1 MDCRVKTRLCMSLC
15 LAMAMA
21 CGIAHA
27 EKRTPAKTPAAA
39 PAATPPAAPAPAAT
53 AGKPASEA
61 SDVMSEP
68 VPPEVVASA
77 AAAVA
82 KLGDEVVL
90 GHYQVAVDR
99 MYPVWKKR
107 EAERMGGMD
116 VLEKK
121 LAGVGP
127 AMVQMGISL
136 ISFKTQGQPR
146 PYEVVPGTKVVK
158 ENGANVEK
166 LVFTKWM
173 VLVPTIR
180 KIRIQR
186 EGVLKAAVIES
197 TGFQVAISDKG
208 KNDWTFIDGAGLKP
222 SDLRGLFVTLPQNL
236 ELPPVEEHEAR

>member
-1 MDCRVKTRLCMSLC
+1 
-15 LAMAMA
+15 MA
-21 CGIAHA
+21 CGVAQA
-27 EKRTPAKTPAAA
+27 EKRPPAKTPAKTPAVAPV
-39 PAATPPAAPAPAAT
+39 PAAE
-53 AGKPASEA
+53 AGKSASEA
-61 SDVMSEP
+61 SDVSPEP

-77 AAAVA
+77 SAAVA

-90 GHYQVAVDR
+90 GHYQVAVGR

-116 VLEKK
+116 VLERK
-121 LAGVGP
+121 LAGVGVT
-127 AMVQMGISL
+127 MVQMGISL
-136 ISFKTQGQPR
+136 ISFKPQGQPR

-158 ENGANVEK
+158 ENGVNVEK

-186 EGVLKAAVIES
+186 EGVLKAVVIES

-208 KNDWTFIDGAGLKP
+208 KNDWTFIDCAGLKP
-222 SDLRGLFVTLPQNL
+222 GDLRGLFVTLPQNL
-236 ELPPVEEHEAR
+236 ELPPVEEHESR